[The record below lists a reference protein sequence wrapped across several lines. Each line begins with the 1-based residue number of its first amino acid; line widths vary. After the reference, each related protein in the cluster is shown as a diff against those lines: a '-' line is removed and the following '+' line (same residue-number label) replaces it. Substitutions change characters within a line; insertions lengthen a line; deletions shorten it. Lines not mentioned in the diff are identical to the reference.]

1 MRSRPLSSKLGV
13 LLTFATL
20 IAETA
25 PNATIQLGWQ
35 AGLFAQEP
43 WRVLT
48 AHFVHLSW
56 VHSAANLA
64 SLALL
69 CWVASSIRPAV
80 TFAALLGAWI
90 GITIGLAAGFWSIE
104 WYAGLSGL
112 LYGWFAGL
120 AFELCLMRG
129 RVSWVGAL
137 LLVGGALKI
146 GLDLGAGPIFVGALG
161 IPVAAPVHLYGYAG
175 GLAAASVEYY
185 VWRRR
190 RSA

>member
-1 MRSRPLSSKLGV
+1 MAVACLAALAS
-13 LLTFATL
+13 LLM
-20 IAETA
+20 TA
-25 PNATIQLGWQ
+25 PDVRDCFVWNARL
-35 AGLFAQEP
+35 AAHEP
-43 WRVLT
+43 WRFITGHLT
-48 AHFVHLSW
+48 HLGWRHLS
-56 VHSAANLA
+56 ANLVV
-64 SLALL
+64 SVLL
-69 CWVASSIRPAV
+69 CWIASGMPLVRTA
-80 TFAALLGAWI
+80 FALTGAWL
-90 GITIGLAAGFWSIE
+90 GITIGLAVGFWSIE

-129 RVSWVGAL
+129 RVAWVGAL

-146 GLDLGAGPIFVGALG
+146 GFDLGAGPIFVGALG